1 MTKAELISR
10 MANETNMKKIEVEKV
25 LTAFLK
31 EIKDTLQG
39 EGKLTLTGFGTFR
52 VIERA
57 AREGRNPQTGA
68 PIRIPA
74 TRVVRFKPGKELK
87 EMFG

>member
-10 MANETNMKKIEVEKV
+10 LANKAGMKKVDVEKV
-25 LTAFLK
+25 LTAFLEEAKNILK
-31 EIKDTLQG
+31 E

-52 VIERA
+52 VVERA

-68 PIRIPA
+68 PIKIPA
-74 TRVVRFKPGKELK
+74 TKVVRFKPGKDMKAL
-87 EMFG
+87 FS